1 MANAHHNFKRGC
13 KTMVMRTRKRRV
25 LLIGLLMI
33 VGAIIPE
40 HAEANDSFVS
50 ASMVRSLFED
60 TYPWFSDGAVKEH
73 LFFEAESGDL
83 KLFGFRSETSPVEEF
98 AIFLVTVTDGVN
110 RVKDITKAFN
120 ARYAYYY
127 YIDTL
132 QLPDLDNVILVQAFY
147 ITHHVLPSLYL
158 ISKDGVILG
167 VKGEIF
173 EIEDEIPF
181 RITSVDYSDA
191 GIVPWLFGFETMHPT
206 GEIFEDGSFFW
217 SSPDSFQASP
227 YTRYV
232 YEWCKSSLAFEMV
245 DSSPVNHA
253 AVIEVFINAV
263 SKSAWKEASEY
274 LADVRWATQD
284 DFESDPVI
292 IDLSSGIKEFA
303 GFTNPNT
310 IRLESG
316 SGSLIDFIFDI
327 GWEESYQSA
336 RRSFQHQHQLGPW
349 APQPKIKVLQRV
361 SMDE

>member
-1 MANAHHNFKRGC
+1 M
-13 KTMVMRTRKRRV
+13 MMRTKTRGITV
-25 LLIGLLMI
+25 LIGLLF
-33 VGAIIPE
+33 VLASSLIP
-40 HAEANDSFVS
+40 HRIEAGDVFIS

-60 TYPWFSDGAVKEH
+60 AYSWFLDGTVKEQ

-232 YEWCKSSLAFEMV
+232 YEWCESSSTFEIV

-253 AVIEVFINAV
+253 AVTEAFLDALN
-263 SKSAWKEASEY
+263 KQNWKEANGY
-274 LADVRWATQD
+274 LAVPRWATQH
-284 DFESDPVI
+284 DFESDSVVVE
-292 IDLSSGIKEFA
+292 LLSGIKNFV
-303 GFTNPNT
+303 GFPDPNT
-310 IRLESG
+310 IRLETMSG
-316 SGSLIDFIFDI
+316 SYIDFIFDI
-327 GWEESYQSA
+327 DWEQSYQSS
-336 RRSFQHQHQLGPW
+336 RRNFKDEHQLGPW